1 MSINPQKMERSIEQA
16 YALTTALANK
26 NRLLLLCQ
34 LSAGELNVTE
44 LESATGIR
52 QPTLSQQIGVL
63 REQKIIQSR
72 RDGKNIYYSISNPVA
87 LEMIQLLY
95 QHFCNSKR

>member
-87 LEMIQLLY
+87 LEMMQLLY
-95 QHFCNSKR
+95 QHFCTSKR

>member
-34 LSAGELNVTE
+34 LSTGELNVTE